1 MSKFLGEGGL
11 RPCKEGVLQSWSFDG
26 WNEFTLGTS
35 SWSVFSQLFFLL
47 FKIAISKL
55 QILNMPIRTLF
66 FFFYCDVWY
75 SKGIVF
81 IQFCT
86 HYCIFFRIQ
95 FFNVFSMFSRRLNN
109 LFMLL
114 LTGHT
119 TCWSISYWQIL
130 Q

>member
-1 MSKFLGEGGL
+1 MSNFLGEGGL
-11 RPCKEGVLQSWSFDG
+11 RSCKEGVLQSWSFDG

-55 QILNMPIRTLF
+55 QILNMPIRTLLF
-66 FFFYCDVWY
+66 VFYYCYVY

-86 HYCIFFRIQ
+86 HYCIFFLEFN
-95 FFNVFSMFSRRLNN
+95 FFNVYKILILTNKKAKQPFHVNVIRSYY
-109 LFMLL
+109 LL
-114 LTGHT
+114 M
-119 TCWSISYWQIL
+119 Q
-130 Q
+130 